1 MCLCVSKKKSYV
13 ELLNL
18 KIMKEFLT
26 RINDLISSQQK
37 FAVATVISTW
47 GSAPRPIGS
56 MMLIAEDGSMSGSV
70 SGGCVEG
77 AIVKLAAE
85 VLKENKPKL
94 AQFGV
99 SDNEAWSVGLSC
111 GGSIEVFIEP
121 FLAFEDPEMWEILRG
136 CLEENQGVVLLTQ
149 LNEDKIE
156 RLLVLPNQ
164 NEIIADKA
172 NEPKFDEGEQ
182 MITDDELI
190 RHDFLIHNA
199 YLSYNQRKT
208 QQLISKTGEKW
219 LAQVFPPKHKLVII
233 GAAHITVELV
243 HLANY
248 FGFETIVIDPRG
260 IFATKTDFPTP
271 PDALHIDW
279 PAEIL
284 PDMSLDAYTYAVM
297 LTHDPKI
304 DDQAL
309 HLLLRSKVA
318 YIGALG
324 SKKTHEKRLKRLEEA
339 GFTAEECA
347 KINAPV
353 GVSINAKSAREIALS
368 IMGALVKAKNEFL

>member
-1 MCLCVSKKKSYV
+1 MQ
-13 ELLNL
+13 
-18 KIMKEFLT
+18 EFLT
-26 RINDLISSQQK
+26 RINDLINSKQR
-37 FAVATVISTW
+37 FATATVISTW

-56 MMLIAEDGSMSGSV
+56 MMLIAEDGTMSGSV

-77 AIVKLAAE
+77 AVVKLAAE

-121 FLAFEDPEMWEILRG
+121 FLAAQEPEIWEILRG
-136 CLEENQGVVLLTQ
+136 CLEQNQGAVLLTQ
-149 LNEDKIE
+149 LNENKIE
-156 RLLVLPNQ
+156 RLLLLPNQ
-164 NEIIADKA
+164 NEVIADKA
-172 NEPKFDEGEQ
+172 NEPKFNEGEQ
-182 MITDDELI
+182 IITDDELI
-190 RHDFLIHNA
+190 RHDFLLHNA

-208 QQLISKTGEKW
+208 QQLVTETGEKW
-219 LAQVFPPKHKLVII
+219 FTQVFPPKHKLVII

-271 PDALHIDW
+271 PDTLHVDW

-284 PDMSLDAYTYAVM
+284 PDMLLDVYTYAVM

-353 GVSINAKSAREIALS
+353 GVNINAKSAREIALS
-368 IMGALVKAKNEFL
+368 IMGALVSAKNAFL